1 MNSVLQD
8 QNKLCLPLFRQFTDQ
23 NLALFARLRAD
34 MEAVKN
40 KIDGSDQDLIDL
52 RMQDPNGQKRA
63 LFEDNAFEFQEEDA
77 PNDINEHDAFNVPEA
92 NYTNQPGYQDY
103 SIF

>member
-1 MNSVLQD
+1 MSSVLQD

-40 KIDGSDQDLIDL
+40 KIDGSDQDLINL
-52 RMQDPNGQKRA
+52 RVQDPNQVNQGN
-63 LFEDNAFEFQEEDA
+63 EVNFQEEDA
-77 PNDINEHDAFNVPEA
+77 PYDVNEYGAFNMPSA
-92 NYTNQPGYQDY
+92 NYTNQPGYQND